1 MTIQHINI
9 GQRKVRIIAVRVLG
23 HHNIETWRPR
33 VPIPGPH
40 ISFGNV
46 PFLESKTY
54 GAFTVECLSKDD
66 EIELVSR
73 TLKLTNYYR

>member
-1 MTIQHINI
+1 MYHLFLKGTFS
-9 GQRKVRIIAVRVLG
+9 KIIF
-23 HHNIETWRPR
+23 
-33 VPIPGPH
+33 
-40 ISFGNV
+40 S
-46 PFLESKTY
+46 ESKTY